1 MHHIWTSYL
10 EGNSGTIGKGQ
21 KSWFWRTTRKG
32 VMSMRGSIYF
42 NEGYDV
48 DGVEEIVEQF
58 KEADLWYREKE
69 VRFIGTAERFQE
81 LVRAIKTVEEPKK
94 VVP

>member
-1 MHHIWTSYL
+1 
-10 EGNSGTIGKGQ
+10 
-21 KSWFWRTTRKG
+21 
-32 VMSMRGSIYF
+32 MRGSIHF
-42 NEGYDV
+42 NDNYDV

-81 LVRAIKTVEEPKK
+81 LVRAVKTVEEPKK